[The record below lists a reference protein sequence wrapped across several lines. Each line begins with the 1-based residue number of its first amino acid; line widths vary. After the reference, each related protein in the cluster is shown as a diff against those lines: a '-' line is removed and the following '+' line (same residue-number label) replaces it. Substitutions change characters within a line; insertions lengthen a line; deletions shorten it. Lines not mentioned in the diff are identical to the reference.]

1 MSEATQIGTSQQT
14 SPATPDDQLIDADD
28 SSWSARWKQRRADR
42 RADRLAQ
49 RRLQRAPGGNP
60 MRSRVMLTLTYAVL
74 AVLAGIWLLPML
86 FALFTSFKSPTEFA
100 FEAFRFLPAQW
111 VADNYL
117 ALLHDVAGYPVL
129 RWFGNSIFIST
140 THAILTVAVVSVAGY
155 GYSRIDFPGKETL
168 FFTLLAISL
177 FPVIANLIPL
187 YEIVATLGW
196 VNSPWAMIVPGLAG
210 VANIF
215 LVRAFMAGI
224 PKDIDDAARIDGAN
238 DFQIFWRIVL
248 PMIRP
253 ILIVIFLFAFTASWN
268 DFLWPLIVFNDVD
281 AMPITAGLQLLQNML
296 AEYDSTG
303 QLMAS
308 AVLAMIPTLVLFLVA
323 QKYFVSSLSMSSGV
337 KG

>member
-1 MSEATQIGTSQQT
+1 MSEAAAVRAGMKTVPRGSQH
-14 SPATPDDQLIDADD
+14 A
-28 SSWSARWKQRRADR
+28 
-42 RADRLAQ
+42 
-49 RRLQRAPGGNP
+49 GEGHP
-60 MRSRVMLTLTYAVL
+60 MRSRAALICCYVVLTLL
-74 AVLAGIWLLPML
+74 AAIWLLPML
-86 FALFTSFKSPTEFA
+86 FSFFTSFKSPTEFA
-100 FEAFRFLPAQW
+100 FESFRFLPAQW
-111 VADNYL
+111 VADNYI
-117 ALLHDVAGYPVL
+117 ALIHDVSGYPVL
-129 RWFGNSIFIST
+129 RWFGNSMVIST
-140 THAILTVAVVSVAGY
+140 SHAALTVAVVSIAGY
-155 GYSRIDFPGKETL
+155 AYSRMRFPGKDML

-187 YEIVATLGW
+187 YEIVARLGW

-224 PKDIDDAARIDGAN
+224 PKDIDDAARIDGAS
-238 DFQIFWRIVL
+238 DFQIFWRITL

-253 ILIVIFLFAFTASWN
+253 ILIVIFLFAFVGSWN
-268 DFLWPLIVFNDVD
+268 DFLWPLIVFNDVE
-281 AMPITAGLQLLQNML
+281 AMPITAGLQLLQNL
-296 AEYDSTG
+296 LGAYDSMG

>member
-1 MSEATQIGTSQQT
+1 MSETAVVTTAKRAPSGS
-14 SPATPDDQLIDADD
+14 SDGAPADPKGHRPGA
-28 SSWSARWKQRRADR
+28 APR
-42 RADRLAQ
+42 
-49 RRLQRAPGGNP
+49 RRLPGGNP
-60 MRSRVMLTLTYAVL
+60 MRSRAMLLATYAVL
-74 AVLAGIWLLPML
+74 AVLAAIWLLPVS

-100 FEAFRFLPAQW
+100 FESFRFLPAQW
-111 VADNYL
+111 VADNYIS
-117 ALLHDVAGYPVL
+117 LLHDVAGYPVL
-129 RWFGNSIFIST
+129 RWFGNSMFISSM
-140 THAILTVAVVSVAGY
+140 HALLTVAVVSVAGY
-155 GYSRIDFPGKETL
+155 GYSRISFPGKEIL

-238 DFQIFWRIVL
+238 DFQIFFRIVL

-253 ILIVIFLFAFTASWN
+253 ILIVVFLFAFTGSWN

-308 AVLAMIPTLVLFLVA
+308 AVLAMIPTLILFLVA